1 MDSGF
6 AWMLAAGAVAYGA
19 WHYHQTKQPQARMVP
34 VPTQT
39 ERYTQVGVNRTY
51 LQPTLPKPAD
61 NSPLAPSLAKAV
73 DPLVPQQGGSTE
85 ALPHADQEI
94 KNVVQGVIHRVNVRS
109 PNLGLT
115 VVDITNVRKT
125 VDSYKTIRY
134 EADVGVHSTT
144 KAYSSKIGIAVDM
157 TAEGR
162 TYIRAAKVHNAAK
175 DNKIGGAA
183 PSNGVGF
190 EEKYATFEP
199 AVRFM

>member
-6 AWMLAAGAVAYGA
+6 TWLLAAGAVAYGA
-19 WHYHQTKQPQARMVP
+19 WHYHQTKPAAARLGP

-51 LQPTLPKPAD
+51 LLPTLPKPSD

-73 DPLVPQQGGSTE
+73 DPLVPQQGGSVE
-85 ALPHADQEI
+85 AVAHADQEI
-94 KNVVQGVIHRVNVRS
+94 KNVVQGVVHRVNIRS
-109 PNLGLT
+109 PDLGLT

-144 KAYSSKIGIAVDM
+144 KAYSSKIGVAVDM

-162 TYIRAAKVHNAAK
+162 TYIRGLKVHNAAK
-175 DNKIGGAA
+175 DNKAGGAA
-183 PSNGVGF
+183 PSNGIGF
-190 EEKYATFEP
+190 EERYAAFEP
-199 AVRFM
+199 AVRYM